1 MDVDKAMQI
10 VPIHADRVLPD
21 IMLPPQH
28 ECSDQRSVRLVL
40 APTLTLIHVM
50 SQ

>member
-1 MDVDKAMQI
+1 MDIFRAIQI
-10 VPIHADRVLPD
+10 VAIHADRLLPD

-28 ECSDQRSVRLVL
+28 ECSDERSVRPVL
-40 APTLTLIHVM
+40 APTLTLIPFM